1 MEGIIR
7 HLMQDNFQKTPNTNN
22 QLLRQIMRLLMLN
35 IDALNTSRNRHT
47 LMTDR
52 FNIKRSL
59 AVEDGLHFFQT
70 TALGLFHE
78 EPDQY
83 GHYDVQRCVEEEGIT
98 TP

>member
-7 HLMQDNFQKTPNTNN
+7 RQMQDNLKKTPNTNN

-35 IDALNTSRNRHT
+35 IDALDTSRNRHT

-52 FNIKRSL
+52 FNIERSL
-59 AVEDGLHFFQT
+59 AVENGLHFFQT
-70 TALGLFHE
+70 AALGLFHE

-83 GHYDVQRCVEEEGIT
+83 GHYNVQRCVEEEGIT
-98 TP
+98 AP